1 MNIDS
6 FYNELNDELEVF
18 RLETKVSDEI
28 IADLFQAYSEGK
40 YTLEELIELIEEFI
54 FKLRRFDLEDDEI
67 IEVLQQYFSM
77 YDSLVYDDEAV
88 EELDLIDD
96 IVTDEGQRMQ
106 DLENE
111 MIGDYIGEKGPEA
124 DYTQDSDAE
133 DAGVLLP
140 DDEGYIDFDDFVDMF
155 ST

>member
-1 MNIDS
+1 MIRSILIIIIFTINIMNIDS
-6 FYNELNDELEVF
+6 FYNELIDELEVF

-28 IADLFQAYSEGK
+28 ITDLFQAYSEGK

-67 IEVLQQYFSM
+67 IDVLQTYFSM

-96 IVTDEGQRMQ
+96 IVTDKGQRMQ
-106 DLENE
+106 DLEN
-111 MIGDYIGEKGPEA
+111 
-124 DYTQDSDAE
+124 
-133 DAGVLLP
+133 VRRLHW
-140 DDEGYIDFDDFVDMF
+140 
-155 ST
+155 